1 MHRSSAQTILEFSS
15 LSELSETASDLISNP
30 SRAALIKAIQ
40 IRDDGSNEGL
50 EEEKPFVVDI
60 GVDSSQASIGVATI
74 LDHVRREGSLESF
87 SWTGYN
93 MLRARGKR
101 PPAFWEALWK
111 TAATLKN
118 LDLWFYEH
126 EPVLSP
132 GYAPGPVSFELLQKL
147 HLDVSNGH
155 GDDGSIID

>member
-1 MHRSSAQTILEFSS
+1 M
-15 LSELSETASDLISNP
+15 
-30 SRAALIKAIQ
+30 
-40 IRDDGSNEGL
+40 
-50 EEEKPFVVDI
+50 
-60 GVDSSQASIGVATI
+60 
-74 LDHVRREGSLESF
+74 DHVRQEGSLESF
-87 SWTGYN
+87 SWTDYN
-93 MLRARGKR
+93 TLRARGKR
-101 PPAFWEALWK
+101 PLASWGALWK

>member
-1 MHRSSAQTILEFSS
+1 ML
-15 LSELSETASDLISNP
+15 LSGSCPLISNL
-30 SRAALIKAIQ
+30 SRAVLIKAIQ
-40 IRDDGSNEGL
+40 IRDDGSNEEL
-50 EEEKPFVVDI
+50 EEEEKPSVVDI
-60 GVDSSQASIGVATI
+60 GVDSSQASIDVATI
-74 LDHVRREGSLESF
+74 MDHVRQEGSLESF
-87 SWTGYN
+87 SWTDYN

-101 PPAFWEALWK
+101 PLSSWGAPRK